1 MTSKEIRD
9 LSETEIATKTR
20 EIRDQLLQ
28 LKLRKQTGQ
37 VEKTHE
43 LRTLRKDIA
52 RLETI
57 GNQKKAAEKAK
68 AKPEKAA

>member
-9 LSETEIATKTR
+9 LAPAEITTKLRETR
-20 EIRDQLLQ
+20 EKLLQ
-28 LKLRKQTGQ
+28 LRLRRQTGQ

-43 LRTLRKDIA
+43 LRTLRKDVA

-57 GNQKKAAEKAK
+57 LRQKQKAAA
-68 AKPEKAA
+68 

>member
-1 MTSKEIRD
+1 MTTKEMRD
-9 LSETEIATKTR
+9 LSADEISTKSR
-20 EIRDQLLQ
+20 ELREQLLQ

-52 RLETI
+52 RLETV
-57 GNQKKAAEKAK
+57 GTEKKQKAAAK
-68 AKPEKAA
+68 AAAA

>member
-1 MTSKEIRD
+1 MTSKEIRE
-9 LSETEIATKTR
+9 LSASEIDTKLRETR
-20 EIRDQLLQ
+20 EQLLQ
-28 LKLRKQTGQ
+28 LRLRKQTGQ

-57 GNQKKAAEKAK
+57 ANQKKAKA
-68 AKPEKAA
+68 PAAA

>member
-9 LSETEIATKTR
+9 LAPAEITTKLR
-20 EIRDQLLQ
+20 EIREQLLQ
-28 LKLRKQTGQ
+28 LRMRRQTGQ

-43 LRTLRKDIA
+43 LRTLRKDVA

-57 GNQKKAAEKAK
+57 LNEKKRAAV
-68 AKPEKAA
+68 AA

>member
-9 LSETEIATKTR
+9 LAPAEITTKLR
-20 EIRDQLLQ
+20 EVREQLLQ
-28 LKLRKQTGQ
+28 LRMRRQTGQ

-43 LRTLRKDIA
+43 LRTLRKDVA

-57 GNQKKAAEKAK
+57 LNEKKRAAV
-68 AKPEKAA
+68 AA

>member
-1 MTSKEIRD
+1 MRIPKQV
-9 LSETEIATKTR
+9 LLGTKSAAKLR
-20 EIRDQLLQ
+20 EIREQLLQ

-57 GNQKKAAEKAK
+57 LHAKKQAPPSAA
-68 AKPEKAA
+68 

>member
-1 MTSKEIRD
+1 MTPKEIRE
-9 LSETEIATKTR
+9 LSPVEITTKLR
-20 EIRDQLLQ
+20 EIREQLLQ
-28 LKLRKQTGQ
+28 LRLRKQTGQ

-57 GNQKKAAEKAK
+57 LNQKKNA
-68 AKPEKAA
+68 PKAA